1 MDKNRVMDKNMPVIK
16 FENVSDD
23 ISYANGT
30 SLRGYIQE
38 VTTNQLIALFGEPN
52 REESGD
58 GKVNLEWIIKTE
70 ITDGDGN
77 VESGVFTLYDWKG
90 SAPYNDDAEWTINVG
105 GKSIQDYWNVM
116 DAFDIANK
124 TDFLYAYE
132 GNGKICNDDFSL
144 VLLELCREAYD
155 NKEVANG

>member
-1 MDKNRVMDKNMPVIK
+1 MRRFI
-16 FENVSDD
+16 
-23 ISYANGT
+23 IAC
-30 SLRGYIQE
+30 LR
-38 VTTNQLIALFGEPN
+38 
-52 REESGD
+52 
-58 GKVNLEWIIKTE
+58 VNLEWIIKTE

>member
-1 MDKNRVMDKNMPVIK
+1 
-16 FENVSDD
+16 
-23 ISYANGT
+23 
-30 SLRGYIQE
+30 
-38 VTTNQLIALFGEPN
+38 
-52 REESGD
+52 
-58 GKVNLEWIIKTE
+58 
-70 ITDGDGN
+70 
-77 VESGVFTLYDWKG
+77 
-90 SAPYNDDAEWTINVG
+90 
-105 GKSIQDYWNVM
+105 M